1 MLKVDKF
8 ELKKQSEATK
18 QELPR
23 SNIKQKQ
30 RSTNNC
36 LCLTVTEHLWF

>member
-8 ELKKQSEATK
+8 ELKKQSEAAK

-30 RSTNNC
+30 HSNNC